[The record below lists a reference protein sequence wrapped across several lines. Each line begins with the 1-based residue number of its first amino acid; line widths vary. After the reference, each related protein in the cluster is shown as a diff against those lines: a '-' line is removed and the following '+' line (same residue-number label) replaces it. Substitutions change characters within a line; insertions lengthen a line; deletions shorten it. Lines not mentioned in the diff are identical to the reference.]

1 MKILYLK
8 HLTRSY
14 LTRINLLKCSE
25 FFYLIS
31 FVLPAVSFEG
41 TTGLG
46 ASLFFLGLLNVFMV
60 FAYFLKTITDLLVS
74 TLLPSDMWLA
84 FFSWFGNI
92 ALFICYWFMYRGNLN
107 RSMCYGLAAV
117 FLMLLYCIRP
127 VYLVGAD
134 FKEGLVDL
142 SLGYYSWLLSGI
154 FACLAILAGFYEKK
168 SEALYSDK
176 ANIYID

>member
-8 HLTRSY
+8 HLTRSN

-46 ASLFFLGLLNVFMV
+46 ASLFFFGLLNVFMV
-60 FAYFLKTITDLLVS
+60 FAYILQSIAELLVS

-92 ALFICYWFMYRGNLN
+92 ALFACYWFMYRGNLN
-107 RSMCYGLAAV
+107 RSICYGLAAV
-117 FLMLLYCIRP
+117 FLMFLYFIWP
-127 VYLVGAD
+127 VYFVGSGIN
-134 FKEGLVDL
+134 FGEVDL

-154 FACLAILAGFYEKK
+154 FACLATLAGFYEKK
-168 SEALYSDK
+168 SEALYADK